1 MDVQFKPILPD
12 VMKIDRVRLN
22 LLSMAHKVEREIKK
36 EFKKTVE
43 TWEREVIF
51 ETKISLIGGPSIKV
65 WTYNQIYGWVND
77 GTPEHPIAAKNKP
90 ELAYRRG
97 FKSKTVPRKISSR
110 VGKTF
115 GRMVRKK
122 AVVHPGIV
130 PREFVD
136 VIKDRYTPVFI
147 RHANEAIVK
156 GIMEMGA
163 AEK

>member
-43 TWEREVIF
+43 TWEHDVEF
-51 ETKISLIGGPSIKV
+51 QTKISLIGGPSVKV
-65 WTYNQIYGWVND
+65 WTEDQIYGWVND

-122 AVVHPGIV
+122 AVVHSGIV
-130 PREFVD
+130 PREFDEVL
-136 VIKDRYTPVFI
+136 KEKYTPKFI
-147 RHANEAIVK
+147 IHAEEAIIK
-156 GIMEMGA
+156 GVQEMGA
-163 AEK
+163 MSK